1 MQLMELDMKKLF
13 IIFTLLVMVIFAAFA
28 REAKNALLI
37 ANGAYSRNFGELSQ
51 PISEAEDLKAA
62 LMSIGFEVT
71 LVKNA
76 DREQMRRAVKA
87 FKEKTQNAG
96 GIAFFHYGG
105 HAVQIN
111 GVNYL
116 IPLNAELED
125 EQDAAEYCLNVD
137 TLMDSMKGDSNVVVL
152 DSCRNN
158 PFATSQHR
166 GGGIRGLAAVRVK
179 PKNSII
185 VYSASEG
192 NTAQD
197 GIFTPILTKH
207 ITEPNIT
214 FSDVLITIHDEVD
227 KKTNGKQVPEEY
239 RQLKKNIFLAGRSS
253 TAKVLTGSIRIE
265 SECAGNVFIDDE
277 KKGFIKE
284 GGSILIEGL
293 YTGFCAVEIKSDS
306 NSFKEKVRVI
316 GDKTEVVNI
325 KTGSIKLTSE
335 VSGTVSLNGKDYG
348 LVIRS
353 IPVVLSKLL
362 EGNYHIEVR
371 TESQTLKKEAT
382 VHIGEVTAVAVYKPE
397 EPAVKPVSPKKDTYS
412 DDGDFYA
419 FGFYSSYNLGISPV
433 YKQFEATTTS
443 ESSYSTRGEKPFF
456 NQGFS
461 VGFTWARFYFGS
473 IIDLQLCT
481 GYTFYHHSF
490 GNDESII
497 HHEFDAFGLKIGF
510 GSRHIKFHFGAQLYS
525 HWEEVQYASIRGTEN
540 TTGTARFGIAPGC
553 DLEFVISNYFSMY
566 AAYNGRITLSDPIGI
581 KHSCNIGLNINVL
594 KVRI

>member
-239 RQLKKNIFLAGRSS
+239 RQLKKNFS
-253 TAKVLTGSIRIE
+253 
-265 SECAGNVFIDDE
+265 C
-277 KKGFIKE
+277 
-284 GGSILIEGL
+284 
-293 YTGFCAVEIKSDS
+293 
-306 NSFKEKVRVI
+306 
-316 GDKTEVVNI
+316 
-325 KTGSIKLTSE
+325 
-335 VSGTVSLNGKDYG
+335 GT
-348 LVIRS
+348 
-353 IPVVLSKLL
+353 
-362 EGNYHIEVR
+362 
-371 TESQTLKKEAT
+371 
-382 VHIGEVTAVAVYKPE
+382 
-397 EPAVKPVSPKKDTYS
+397 
-412 DDGDFYA
+412 
-419 FGFYSSYNLGISPV
+419 
-433 YKQFEATTTS
+433 KQH
-443 ESSYSTRGEKPFF
+443 
-456 NQGFS
+456 
-461 VGFTWARFYFGS
+461 
-473 IIDLQLCT
+473 C
-481 GYTFYHHSF
+481 
-490 GNDESII
+490 ESI
-497 HHEFDAFGLKIGF
+497 D
-510 GSRHIKFHFGAQLYS
+510 R
-525 HWEEVQYASIRGTEN
+525 QYT
-540 TTGTARFGIAPGC
+540 
-553 DLEFVISNYFSMY
+553 Y
-566 AAYNGRITLSDPIGI
+566 
-581 KHSCNIGLNINVL
+581 
-594 KVRI
+594 